1 MSSTTKA
8 ACEKLL
14 RDAENSALCAVPTN
28 EAELNRLR
36 YLERKRD
43 LASPYPG
50 IFARAE
56 SWNAL
61 YPSQQ
66 VRSTMRTLARIHAD
80 WVFVG
85 ASAAVAHA
93 LAIPPKATLPLRI
106 AKLGAGTCES
116 HEHARRTVVS
126 PCEVT
131 SIDGMRATSL
141 GRTVI
146 DCMRQ
151 LGFPEALAVADSYL
165 RATGKS
171 SDQLQAMV
179 SPPRKGARGIRNAQV
194 VARYADGRAE
204 SWGESVAR
212 AAMIELGF
220 VIPEL
225 QTSYVDP
232 VSGMV
237 YRADFSWELPDGQT
251 VLGEMDGLIK
261 YIDESM
267 TGGDTIGAFV
277 RERQRESRL
286 TIGGP
291 RVVRFTPAQVGD
303 KPYFERLLAS
313 YGIPRADPL
322 EDWVP
327 LRSSLPPS
335 LLYRYL

>member
-1 MSSTTKA
+1 
-8 ACEKLL
+8 
-14 RDAENSALCAVPTN
+14 
-28 EAELNRLR
+28 
-36 YLERKRD
+36 
-43 LASPYPG
+43 
-50 IFARAE
+50 
-56 SWNAL
+56 
-61 YPSQQ
+61 
-66 VRSTMRTLARIHAD
+66 
-80 WVFVG
+80 
-85 ASAAVAHA
+85 
-93 LAIPPKATLPLRI
+93 
-106 AKLGAGTCES
+106 
-116 HEHARRTVVS
+116 
-126 PCEVT
+126 
-131 SIDGMRATSL
+131 
-141 GRTVI
+141 
-146 DCMRQ
+146 MRQ

-286 TIGGP
+286 TIGG
-291 RVVRFTPAQVGD
+291 RSVVRFTPAQVGD

-335 LLYRYL
+335 LLYRYLCVSAGREKHFSQIPIKKGKGEEEGAGRPAGEPEKAPPARGRRG